1 MQCKDVQ
8 NKFIPFI
15 NDELNQKELKE
26 FLGHIHQC
34 KNCYEEYDIYYTMIM
49 GMRYLESD
57 NNKTELKID
66 SGQKIREVEDYLLQ
80 YKILQ
85 CEKIIL
91 LVVLCIGW
99 YFYYNLEVK
108 NEWKNSINR
117 RSQYIKQ
124 GILRTA

>member
-66 SGQKIREVEDYLLQ
+66 SGQKIREVEDYLL
-80 YKILQ
+80 
-85 CEKIIL
+85 
-91 LVVLCIGW
+91 
-99 YFYYNLEVK
+99 
-108 NEWKNSINR
+108 
-117 RSQYIKQ
+117 
-124 GILRTA
+124 

>member
-1 MQCKDVQ
+1 
-8 NKFIPFI
+8 
-15 NDELNQKELKE
+15 
-26 FLGHIHQC
+26 
-34 KNCYEEYDIYYTMIM
+34 MIM

-91 LVVLCIGW
+91 LVVLCIG
-99 YFYYNLEVK
+99 LV
-108 NEWKNSINR
+108 
-117 RSQYIKQ
+117 
-124 GILRTA
+124 LLL

>member
-1 MQCKDVQ
+1 MDCKEVQ
-8 NKFIPFI
+8 KKYIPFI
-15 NDELNQKELKE
+15 DNELRAGELE
-26 FLGHIHQC
+26 AFLRHLEECQDC
-34 KNCYEEYDIYYTMIM
+34 REEYDIYYTMIM

-91 LVVLCIGW
+91 LVVLCIG
-99 YFYYNLEVK
+99 LV
-108 NEWKNSINR
+108 
-117 RSQYIKQ
+117 
-124 GILRTA
+124 LLL

>member
-8 NKFIPFI
+8 SKFIPFI

-34 KNCYEEYDIYYTMIM
+34 KDCYEEYDIYYTMIM

-66 SGQKIREVEDYLLQ
+66 SGQKIKETEDYLLQ

-91 LVVLCIGW
+91 LVVLCIG
-99 YFYYNLEVK
+99 LV
-108 NEWKNSINR
+108 
-117 RSQYIKQ
+117 
-124 GILRTA
+124 LLL

>member
-1 MQCKDVQ
+1 MQCKEAQ
-8 NKFIPFI
+8 SKFIQFI

-34 KNCYEEYDIYYTMIM
+34 KDCHEEYGIYYTMIM

-57 NNKTELKID
+57 NNKTELEID
-66 SGQKIREVEDYLLQ
+66 SEQRIREAEEYLLQ

-91 LVVLCIGW
+91 FVLLCIG
-99 YFYYNLEVK
+99 LV
-108 NEWKNSINR
+108 
-117 RSQYIKQ
+117 
-124 GILRTA
+124 LLL

>member
-8 NKFIPFI
+8 SKFIPFI

-26 FLGHIHQC
+26 FLVHIHQC
-34 KNCYEEYDIYYTMIM
+34 KDCYEEYDIYYTMIM

-66 SGQKIREVEDYLLQ
+66 SGQKIKETEDYLLQ

-85 CEKIIL
+85 CEKIVL
-91 LVVLCIGW
+91 LVVLCIG
-99 YFYYNLEVK
+99 LV
-108 NEWKNSINR
+108 
-117 RSQYIKQ
+117 
-124 GILRTA
+124 LLL

>member
-26 FLGHIHQC
+26 FLAHIRQC
-34 KNCYEEYDIYYTMIM
+34 KDCQEEYDIYYTMIM

-57 NNKTELKID
+57 NNITELEIN
-66 SGQKIREVEDYLLQ
+66 SEQRIREAEDYLFQ

-85 CEKIIL
+85 AEKIIL
-91 LVVLCIGW
+91 FVVLCIG
-99 YFYYNLEVK
+99 LV
-108 NEWKNSINR
+108 
-117 RSQYIKQ
+117 
-124 GILRTA
+124 LLL

>member
-49 GMRYLESD
+49 GMRYLEEESEK
-57 NNKTELKID
+57 NWID
-66 SGQKIREVEDYLLQ
+66 SEERLCIAQEYLRRHH
-80 YKILQ
+80 
-85 CEKIIL
+85 IIYL
-91 LVVLCIGW
+91 GKLAFLAVLCIGCM
-99 YFYYNLEVK
+99 FL
-108 NEWKNSINR
+108 
-117 RSQYIKQ
+117 
-124 GILRTA
+124 L